1 MIEIWKD
8 IEGYEGLYQVSNL
21 GRVKSLNYHRE
32 HREKIMKPKLRNNG
46 YLEVGLRKEK
56 KSKYILVHRLVALA
70 FVDGYEE
77 GLVVNHIDE
86 NKQNNVWTN
95 LEWVTS
101 QYNVQYSAYKLTR
114 ENQSEETRRK
124 KSESH
129 KGENNYNY
137 DNGKRVLCVETG
149 EIFPTVIKASKSI
162 NRYHSNITRAIQ
174 RNGTCGGYHWKYVD

>member
-1 MIEIWKD
+1 MNEIWKD
-8 IEGYEGLYQVSNL
+8 IVGYEGLYQVSNL
-21 GRVKSLNYHRE
+21 GRVKSLNYGKSGKE
-32 HREKIMKPKLRNNG
+32 GLLKPKTRKNG
-46 YLEVGLRKEK
+46 YLEIGLRKEK

-114 ENQSEETRRK
+114 ENQSEETRKK

-129 KGENNYNY
+129 IGEKNHNY

-149 EIFPTVIKASKSI
+149 EIFSTVIKASKSI
-162 NRYHSNITRAIQ
+162 NRCHSNIIRAIQ
-174 RNGTCGGYHWKYVD
+174 RNGKCGGYHWEYVD